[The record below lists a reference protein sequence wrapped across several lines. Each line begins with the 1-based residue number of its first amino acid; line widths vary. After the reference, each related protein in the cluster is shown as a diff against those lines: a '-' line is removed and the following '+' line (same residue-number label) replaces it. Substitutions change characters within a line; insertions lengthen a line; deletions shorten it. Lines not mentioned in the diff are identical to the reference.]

1 MDTNTIII
9 YISTTS
15 LSTIMIIIAM
25 FTLFNNLSK
34 RITKLE
40 IEVKTGFQTEN
51 SNKETIKE
59 LKSELKEQRT
69 EIKAIK
75 DKLFDISK
83 VAMH

>member
-15 LSTIMIIIAM
+15 LSTLMIIIAM

-69 EIKAIK
+69 EIKTIK